1 MSKQYLAYI
10 REINK
15 AKASKCHICKKQ
27 STGINAYKHE
37 IKFVCN
43 EHLRREADVILGTSI
58 NGVIHYIYPNGKDV
72 PKEMMNPHIGGWL
85 KPTVPVEIQPE

>member
-43 EHLRREADVILGTSI
+43 EHLRREADVILDTSI
-58 NGVIHYIYPNGKDV
+58 NGVIHYIYPNGKKPGLMD
-72 PKEMMNPHIGGWL
+72 PNIGGWRMAE
-85 KPTVPVEIQPE
+85 VPSENSPE